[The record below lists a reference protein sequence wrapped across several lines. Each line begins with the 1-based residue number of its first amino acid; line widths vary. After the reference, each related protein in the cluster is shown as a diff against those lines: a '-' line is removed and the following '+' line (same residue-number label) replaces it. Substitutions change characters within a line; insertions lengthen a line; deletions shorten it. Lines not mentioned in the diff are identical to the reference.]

1 MTQQAA
7 RPFAAPAPQG
17 RDDVVLLDEGG
28 TEIGTAD
35 RLSIH
40 TTATPLHLAFSL
52 YVFNA
57 RGEVLLTRRALAK
70 KTWPGVWTNTC
81 CGHPRPGEPLEEA
94 ARRRVKEELGMTV
107 GPLVSLLPDFRYRAV
122 DASGIVENEICPV
135 FAAFITEGA
144 PDPDPAEVA
153 EWLWVPWDR
162 FTQAITA
169 TPAVYSPWSAEQVP
183 RLAEIMPSRFPQAP
197 VQDVAAMLAD
207 VDALLAAELRG
218 LEAEWEGYTRGM
230 GVDILGRDL
239 PSWLGELLVGQ
250 GKRLRVVMTHW
261 GFVAAGG
268 IPGSAGYQAMVRAA
282 AALEALHLFAL
293 VHDDVM
299 DESLSRRGRPAAHVQ
314 AGAWHAEADGVGDR
328 AVFGRNLAIL
338 LGDLAHTTADR
349 LANGLP
355 PRLRAEWYALSVEL
369 VAGQRADLTGAA
381 AGRRDLAH
389 AERVARLKS
398 GRYTIERPLQLGAM
412 AAGATEETLAALSRC
427 GEHVGRAFA
436 LRDDYLG
443 VWGDPERTGKPS
455 GDDLWEAKATVLLT
469 LARERLAGDDAALL
483 DRLGTDGVDRDEV
496 ERLAETMR
504 AAGVAGAVED
514 LIAAEYAAALAC
526 LQSPSLSSAGA
537 AGIAE
542 AARTIAWRDH

>member
-1 MTQQAA
+1 M
-7 RPFAAPAPQG
+7 AAPAPQE
-17 RDDVVLLDEGG
+17 RDDVVLLDDRGDQ
-28 TEIGTAD
+28 IGTAD
-35 RLSIH
+35 RLTVH
-40 TTATPLHLAFSL
+40 TNSTPLHLAFSL

-70 KTWPGVWTNTC
+70 KTWAGVWTNTC

-135 FAAFITEGA
+135 FAAFITDGI

-197 VQDVAAMLAD
+197 QQDIDAMLTD

-218 LEAEWEGYTRGM
+218 LAAEWEGYTRGM
-230 GVDILGRDL
+230 GVDILGQDL
-239 PSWLGELLVGQ
+239 PEWLGQLLIGR

-268 IPGSAGYQAMVRAA
+268 LPGSAGYQAMVRAA

-314 AGAWHAEADGVGDR
+314 AAEWHAAAGGVGDG

-381 AGRRDLAH
+381 AGRRDLEH

-443 VWGDPERTGKPS
+443 VWGDPDRTGKPS

-469 LARERLAGDDAALL
+469 LARERLTGDDATLL
-483 DRLGTDGVDRDEV
+483 DRLGTDGVTRDDV
-496 ERLAETMR
+496 ERLAASMR
-504 AAGVAGAVED
+504 AAGVAGAVEE
-514 LIAAEYAAALAC
+514 LIATEYAAALAC

-537 AGIAE
+537 AGIAD